1 MVPVIGDFYNAGKNV
16 RMSLDGTNTAAIE
29 AQMAM
34 EKMNAEV
41 AEIRKAEKQSK
52 AMEALTKSVREFAQA
67 TEDALALEKAQTDAE
82 KERIQVGIDHRNLM
96 KEIAEDEK
104 KAREMPLKER
114 TLDWNAKEG
123 RLVFSGPDERTNAL
137 AAIGKRRADA
147 EALNAKR
154 LANLQKQN
162 DASAAEEVD
171 QLVAEF
177 HALGLEKVRLDKEH
191 ADFVRDIDLR
201 THQLKIDAI
210 DDEEA
215 RALASIKFRY
225 EQEQEA
231 IKNSG
236 KTLDEQDEALA
247 ASERARQQEVANFE
261 AQQARQRAASL
272 QSLDEQLAEAR
283 DAADATLTDQDRR
296 LRAIDRQE
304 AAALAGAVVGGAV
317 PLDMADRIR
326 QLADLQR
333 AAVGAAEP
341 VVNATASAGVFS
353 GAMLQS
359 LQGANISAA
368 EETAENTAALL
379 KSSNEMVRELR
390 KKGVFFL

>member
-1 MVPVIGDFYNAGKNV
+1 MQK
-16 RMSLDGTNTAAIE
+16 
-29 AQMAM
+29 AQQNSRAM
-34 EKMNAEV
+34 DKLAE
-41 AEIRKAEKQSK
+41 
-52 AMEALTKSVREFAQA
+52 SVREYGV
-67 TEDALALEKAQTDAE
+67 ELKDAISLENTGSDAE
-82 KERIQVGIDHRNLM
+82 RERVQIAIDHRKLM
-96 KEIAEDEK
+96 ADIAADEK
-104 KAREMPLKER
+104 KAREMPYQDPALKWDPKER
-114 TLDWNAKEG
+114 MLRW
-123 RLVFSGPDERTNAL
+123 SGPDERTNAL
-137 AAIGKRRADA
+137 AKIGKRRADA
-147 EALNAKR
+147 EALNAER

-162 DASAAEEVD
+162 DAAAAEEVD

-341 VVNATASAGVFS
+341 VTSSSGAFS

-368 EETAENTAALL
+368 EETAKNTAALL
-379 KSSNEMVRELR
+379 KSTNELVREVRR
-390 KKGVFFL
+390 KGQFFL